1 MSDPSSPGNSPTP
14 KPGPTGVAPSGDA
27 PRGGA
32 PGSVP
37 APGATPSPAPNV
49 NPYPVLPGFL
59 PGIDPARAGKYTVN
73 TRLLMPAAS
82 RADANADA
90 LQGLGAGLA
99 LGAPAGLPGF
109 QTGWQAGALADAWSR
124 ELGALASVVRT
135 CAGKI
140 RDTTRAYLEAEARNA
155 ADLR

>member
-1 MSDPSSPGNSPTP
+1 MSDQPPPAPTP
-14 KPGPTGVAPSGDA
+14 TPAPGPTGVAPSGI
-27 PRGGA
+27 A

-37 APGATPSPAPNV
+37 VPGATPSPAPGV

-59 PGIDPARAGKYTVN
+59 PGIDPARAGGYTVN
-73 TRLLMPAAS
+73 SHLLLPAAS

-90 LQGLGAGLA
+90 LLGLGTGLA

-109 QTGWQAGALADAWSR
+109 QTGWQAGALADAWSH
-124 ELGALASVVRT
+124 ELGALSSAVRT
-135 CAGKI
+135 CATKI
-140 RDTTRAYLEAEARNA
+140 RETTRAYLEAEARNA